1 MISKQEKVKKG
12 LKCCGRAGEGF
23 PKLCT
28 KCPYNHE
35 DSFGIDGASCQKALI
50 NDAYEVFIKQKKEEK
65 QENKISECPMYVIKI
80 YNKKQ
85 QDVFFDEEDMVPL
98 IERTTNSPAILLHL
112 WRGYLMEYEGYI
124 YCIKDVKKGVLITNG
139 IMKPTEIHKLQSYFY
154 NSMED

>member
-1 MISKQEKVKKG
+1 
-12 LKCCGRAGEGF
+12 
-23 PKLCT
+23 
-28 KCPYNHE
+28 
-35 DSFGIDGASCQKALI
+35 
-50 NDAYEVFIKQKKEEK
+50 
-65 QENKISECPMYVIKI
+65 MYVIKI

-139 IMKPTEIHKLQSYFY
+139 IMKIHVLEGLFD
-154 NSMED
+154 ED